1 MAGVNSVAGSPWASR
16 GRKPSNQ
23 ARNSDAGSISQ
34 STSPFPDFPD
44 DLRYAIGL
52 GLRYALP
59 VGPLRLDYG
68 LNPDRRDGEPSG
80 AFHATFGYAF

>member
-1 MAGVNSVAGSPWASR
+1 M
-16 GRKPSNQ
+16 Q
-23 ARNSDAGSISQ
+23 AANAEISWEFLPNLEAALFADAGSLSQ